1 MAGAT
6 VGDLA
11 VRVGGDVSGFESDM
25 ASAARTVRNFS
36 NDAVRDLRKVVDST
50 VKMGLAAAVA
60 GATGMLVLAKDTA
73 AASKEIKL
81 LSNVANTATDQFQAM
96 AYGASK
102 FDIEM
107 DKVSDILKDV
117 NDRVGDFLSTGGG
130 PMADFFE
137 NIAPKVGV
145 TANMFRDLSGA
156 DALQLYISSLEKANV
171 SQAEMVFYMEAMASD
186 LTNLQPLL
194 ANDGKLLAEMTKE
207 ARDLGISLTDIEL
220 AQLEELNKH
229 MAMTSKVMEGIG
241 NKISVAVTP
250 YIVEAMDRFKDLSA
264 SSDGFG
270 MSVEGAVK
278 RAIHFAG
285 QFADV
290 LRGLHVVFKGV
301 ELVAVGF
308 GAAVVSVME
317 GAMTGIAEF
326 TDVAIAS
333 VNSVIAGLNKIPK
346 VEIELINSAA
356 NSEFMENLHAAGN
369 HARDSVVRVRD
380 ELNNL
385 AMAEMP
391 SSRVEEFLEAVKER
405 SVVAATEVADSVA
418 NITGGAMGGEGETQE
433 DIYLKKENAL
443 KDHLK
448 AMYDIEADAARGIEG
463 ITKDKYGV
471 VASTTFGAMRDMVST
486 VSNGSKKAFEVSK
499 KFAIAD
505 ALISTYQG
513 IAAGVKL
520 GWPQAIPAVAWAA
533 ATGFKQIS
541 AIKSQTFGGSS
552 SGSSSATTSAASS
565 DSSSSSSSSSSGGN
579 SGTLTVAPID
589 PNAIFSGASMQAF
602 GEKLY
607 DYSKDGGKVVFAA

>member
-1 MAGAT
+1 M

-11 VRVGGDVSGFESDM
+11 VRVGADVAGFETGM
-25 ASAARTVRNFS
+25 ASAARSVRTFS
-36 NDAVRDLRKVVDST
+36 SNAVSQLRDVTTQVVKAGAAATAAGVAITAALYTKQSKVIDSLAKTADALGVTTEALQAMNHLAELNGVSAESMSKGLRRMEVNLGMAARSGGAAKDALTDIGVSIEDVLKLKPDEQLQT
-50 VKMGLAAAVA
+50 LAAAISNVENQSIKA
-60 GATGMLVLAKDTA
+60 SIATDLFGRDGVKMLKVLNQVQKDGIDPTIKMLDEYGIAISRIDA
-73 AASKEIKL
+73 AAVENANDAFFEAQQVIEG
-81 LSNVANTATDQFQAM
+81 VANTITVA
-96 AYGASK
+96 
-102 FDIEM
+102 
-107 DKVSDILKDV
+107 L
-117 NDRVGDFLSTGGG
+117 
-130 PMADFFE
+130 
-137 NIAPKVGV
+137 APFV
-145 TANMFRDLSGA
+145 
-156 DALQLYISSLEKANV
+156 
-171 SQAEMVFYMEAMASD
+171 
-186 LTNLQPLL
+186 
-194 ANDGKLLAEMTKE
+194 KE
-207 ARDLGISLTDIEL
+207 
-220 AQLEELNKH
+220 
-229 MAMTSKVMEGIG
+229 
-241 NKISVAVTP
+241 VA
-250 YIVEAMDRFKDLSA
+250 DRFKDAAKESG
-264 SSDGFG
+264 GFG
-270 MSVEGAVK
+270 DEVENAITK
-278 RAIHFAG
+278 AIHYGA

-317 GAMTGIAEF
+317 GAMTGIAAF

-369 HARDSVVRVRD
+369 HARDSVSRVRD

-391 SSRVEEFLEAVKER
+391 SSNVEAFIERVKER
-405 SVVAATEVADSVA
+405 SNEAAQEVADSVA
-418 NITGGAMGGEGETQE
+418 KITGMAGGGEGQTQE
-433 DIYLKKENAL
+433 DKYAKQEQAL
-443 KDHLK
+443 RDHLRV
-448 AMYDIEADAARGIEG
+448 MYDIEAGGAAGIEG
-463 ITKDKYGV
+463 LMEKKWGV
-471 VASTTFGAMRDMVST
+471 VSSSTFGAMRDMVST
-486 VSNGSKKAFEVSK
+486 VSDGSKKAFEVSK

-520 GWPQAIPAVAWAA
+520 GWPAAIPAVAWAA

-552 SGSSSATTSAASS
+552 SGSATTTTASTSSA
-565 DSSSSSSSSSSGGN
+565 SSSSSSSSSSGTN

-607 DYSKDGGKVVFAA
+607 DYSKDGGKVVFGA